1 MMKHLQ
7 TYGIFESSTSE
18 ETLKRDSIRK
28 MLRDDTIAEWLKTC
42 DFNDGGEP
50 EVMDRNKI
58 TTPYGETFTA
68 ELPEDMGDFDGE
80 GYNYHAIVTDKYRML
95 YGVEG
100 YSKGLDYDDP
110 QPEYE
115 YDGYYCWF
123 EMGTDLHQLIL
134 DQYKKF
140 PVVMIKIFSYLSPQE
155 QEKLLQDIP
164 EGDRS
169 LFTKSSRV
177 LNRMGL

>member
-1 MMKHLQ
+1 MRHIQ
-7 TYGIFESSTSE
+7 TYQLFESNE
-18 ETLKRDSIRK
+18 EEKLKRDSIRK
-28 MLRDDTIAEWLKTC
+28 MLRDDTISAWLKTC

-50 EVMDRNKI
+50 EVMDRNNI

-68 ELPEDMGDFDGE
+68 TLEEEMGDFDGE
-80 GYNYHAIVTDKYRML
+80 GYHYHATVTDKYRML

-100 YSKGLDYDDP
+100 YSRGLDYDDP
-110 QPEYE
+110 NPEYE

-140 PVVMIKIFSYLSPQE
+140 PVVMIKIFSYLTPQE
-155 QEKLLQDIP
+155 QEELLQDIP

-177 LNRMGL
+177 INRMGL